1 MRWIW
6 LGVVVSLLLTEYLSR
21 NFTAICFALS
31 GIISCIMTKFTDN
44 YMFQVG
50 EFLIVGIILISF
62 LRPIL
67 LKWIESKKE
76 RKNQKNEKIEN
87 ISKRKENKKKK

>member
-1 MRWIW
+1 MIWIW

-31 GIISCIMTKFTDN
+31 GTISCIMTKFTDN

-50 EFLIVGIILISF
+50 EFLVVGILLISF
-62 LRPIL
+62 LRPVIL
-67 LKWIESKKE
+67 KVIESKKE
-76 RKNQKNEKIEN
+76 QKNNKLEKKDN
-87 ISKRKENKKKK
+87 INKRKENKKKK

>member
-1 MRWIW
+1 MIWIW

-50 EFLIVGIILISF
+50 EFLVVGILLISF
-62 LRPIL
+62 LRPVL

-76 RKNQKNEKIEN
+76 QKNNKN
-87 ISKRKENKKKK
+87 TKKLNNNKSKENKKKK

>member
-1 MRWIW
+1 MIWIW

-31 GIISCIMTKFTDN
+31 GTISCIMTKFTDN

-50 EFLIVGIILISF
+50 EFLVVGILLISF
-62 LRPIL
+62 LRPVL
-67 LKWIESKKE
+67 LKVIESKKA
-76 RKNQKNEKIEN
+76 QKNNKLEKKDN
-87 ISKRKENKKKK
+87 INKRKENKKKK

>member
-1 MRWIW
+1 MIWIW

-31 GIISCIMTKFTDN
+31 GTISCIMTKFTDN

-50 EFLIVGIILISF
+50 EFLVVGILLISF
-62 LRPIL
+62 LRPVL
-67 LKWIESKKE
+67 LKVIESKKE
-76 RKNQKNEKIEN
+76 QKNNKLEKKDN
-87 ISKRKENKKKK
+87 INKRKENKKKK

>member
-1 MRWIW
+1 MIGIW

-50 EFLIVGIILISF
+50 EFLVVGILLISF
-62 LRPIL
+62 LRPVL

-76 RKNQKNEKIEN
+76 QKNNKN
-87 ISKRKENKKKK
+87 TKKLNNNKSKENKKKK

>member
-1 MRWIW
+1 MIWIW

-50 EFLIVGIILISF
+50 EFLVVGILLISF
-62 LRPIL
+62 LRPVL
-67 LKWIESKKE
+67 LKWIEFKKE
-76 RKNQKNEKIEN
+76 QKNNKN
-87 ISKRKENKKKK
+87 TKKLNNNKSKENKKKK

>member
-1 MRWIW
+1 MIWIW

-31 GIISCIMTKFTDN
+31 GTISCIMTKFTDN

-50 EFLIVGIILISF
+50 EFLVVGILLISF
-62 LRPIL
+62 LRPVL
-67 LKWIESKKE
+67 LKVIESKKE
-76 RKNQKNEKIEN
+76 QKNNKLEKKDHIN
-87 ISKRKENKKKK
+87 KRKENKKKK

>member
-1 MRWIW
+1 MIWIS

-31 GIISCIMTKFTDN
+31 GTISCIMTKFTDN

-50 EFLIVGIILISF
+50 EFLVVGILLISF
-62 LRPIL
+62 LRPVL
-67 LKWIESKKE
+67 LKVIESKKE
-76 RKNQKNEKIEN
+76 QKNNKLEKKDN
-87 ISKRKENKKKK
+87 INKRKENKKKK